1 MWARLGG
8 RRSWAQAWEQGWLG
22 RCRLLLPQQMCVNQS
37 IQSCFDMQAQPKA
50 AHPAADRSTQH
61 GGFDSG
67 QTAHL
72 QGLPRIAD
80 GPDCKSEHIRSVRS
94 EPGVSASA
102 PLGGRAPLK
111 LQACLSRLRQ
121 IYNIRE
127 AIWVR

>member
-1 MWARLGG
+1 
-8 RRSWAQAWEQGWLG
+8 
-22 RCRLLLPQQMCVNQS
+22 MCVDLS
-37 IQSCFDMQAQPKA
+37 IQSCLDMQAQQIAVGTP
-50 AHPAADRSTQH
+50 ADRSTQH

-72 QGLPRIAD
+72 QGLPHIAD
-80 GPDCKSEHIRSVRS
+80 GPDCKSEHFRSVRS

-121 IYNIRE
+121 I
-127 AIWVR
+127 